1 MKFLGDFFKK
11 VKDHFIPSSRNV
23 YRPHVLRRPWLVFFL
38 AVILTAEGVFVFDLI
53 GRQAAFNF
61 LASVL
66 PGEVIALT
74 NDERADNDV
83 GQLRED
89 ASLDAAAQ
97 AKADDMAAKGYFA
110 HVGPDGK
117 EPWAWITGAGYS
129 YRSAGENLAV
139 RFSDSRD
146 VVQAWMDSPT
156 HRANIVKP
164 IYEEIGVG
172 VAQGT
177 FQGEPATFVVQ
188 YFGTPYGSGLASAA
202 NPTPLA
208 QAAPAVQTQ
217 ETGLQTSAPEVQGAE
232 TQTTPVTEETTAV
245 PPQETSSEQPT
256 VSAPVS
262 ASAPAEAASRPSE
275 TPWSS
280 FARELTRGDVKPGVG
295 VLWVLGGVAAF
306 LTVALALAFFVHIQ
320 VQATDMLVGGAVV
333 AVVAISFLALNVKT
347 PYAEHATYQAAAV
360 FGAVPHSGGFI
371 DSAAAADEQ

>member
-1 MKFLGDFFKK
+1 MKFLKDFFRHA
-11 VKDHFIPSSRNV
+11 KDHFIPSPRNV

-74 NDERADNDV
+74 NDERADNSV
-83 GQLRED
+83 GQLRENGQ
-89 ASLDAAAQ
+89 LDAAAQ
-97 AKADDMAAKGYFA
+97 AKADDMAANGYFS
-110 HVGPDGK
+110 HIGPDGK

-129 YRSAGENLAV
+129 YKSAGENLAV

-146 VVQAWMDSPT
+146 VVEAWMNSPT

-164 IYEEIGVG
+164 VYEEIGVG

-177 FQGEPATFVVQ
+177 FQGKPATFVVQ
-188 YFGTPYGSGLASAA
+188 YFGAPYESGLASA
-202 NPTPLA
+202 PEPSPLA
-208 QAAPAVQTQ
+208 QASPAPEQTREAAPAGAAPAVQGAQTQ
-217 ETGLQTSAPEVQGAE
+217 DTSAADDAAPA
-232 TQTTPVTEETTAV
+232 
-245 PPQETSSEQPT
+245 QEMPA
-256 VSAPVS
+256 VSAEPEAAPVPAQS
-262 ASAPAEAASRPSE
+262 ASKQSE

-280 FARELTRGDVKPGVG
+280 FARELVRGDVKPGVG

-306 LTVALALAFFVHIQ
+306 LTVALALAFFIHVQ
-320 VQATDMLVGGAVV
+320 VQATDMLVGGAVI
-333 AVVAISFLALNVKT
+333 AVVAISFIALNIKT

-360 FGAVPHSGGFI
+360 FGAVPHDGGFI
-371 DSAAAADEQ
+371 DSAAASDEQ